1 MINLITSFYISRL
14 QAARNNQR
22 NNEIRECLD
31 KNLKNS
37 LIEKIHLYV
46 DDNEALEYINSLNND
61 KIHVISIGAK
71 PLYSDFFSYALT
83 NLKDKICMI
92 SNSDIYLADCVV
104 SLFKKLDNN
113 TIFALT
119 RYESDM
125 TSPMIEKYCGSHDC
139 FIFNSKL
146 NFINNLNNI
155 KHIQNV
161 WGSENVVLYELKKA
175 NIKVY
180 NPCYQII
187 TVHLHESNLRNS
199 DRKRINQKRSY
210 IVHPDIVKL

>member
-1 MINLITSFYISRL
+1 
-14 QAARNNQR
+14 
-22 NNEIRECLD
+22 
-31 KNLKNS
+31 
-37 LIEKIHLYV
+37 
-46 DDNEALEYINSLNND
+46 
-61 KIHVISIGAK
+61 
-71 PLYSDFFSYALT
+71 
-83 NLKDKICMI
+83 
-92 SNSDIYLADCVV
+92 
-104 SLFKKLDNN
+104 
-113 TIFALT
+113 
-119 RYESDM
+119 M